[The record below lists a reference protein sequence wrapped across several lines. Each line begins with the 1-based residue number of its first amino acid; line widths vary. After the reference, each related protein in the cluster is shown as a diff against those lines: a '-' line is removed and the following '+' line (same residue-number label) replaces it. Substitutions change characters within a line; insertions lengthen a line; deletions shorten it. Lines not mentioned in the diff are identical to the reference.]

1 MVGVGGAFIMV
12 VKMVVM
18 IGVMMVVVVVIMIV
32 VMVVMGAGG
41 GHTEGI
47 HVENFTTSPPLNILR
62 SVCHCGGDNRVVL
75 VMMVV

>member
-41 GHTEGI
+41 GIPKAYMLKISQH
-47 HVENFTTSPPLNILR
+47 PPLSIFCEV
-62 SVCHCGGDNRVVL
+62 SATVV
-75 VMMVV
+75 VITEWCW